1 MVSEVTIRLVST
13 KFLEKLLN
21 GSQEIEEH
29 VSTWDQ
35 KYPKMA
41 PSRGKQDIFFGQ
53 VTIRVLQTQ
62 FHDQILHHFQEI
74 EEYKK

>member
-1 MVSEVTIRLVST
+1 MVSAVTIRVVSA
-13 KFLEKLLN
+13 KFHEKILN
-21 GSQEIEEH
+21 ASQEKEEH
-29 VSTWDQ
+29 MSTWAQ

-53 VTIRVLQTQ
+53 VAIRVLQTQ
-62 FHDQILHHFQEI
+62 FHDQILHHSQEI